1 MDIAT
6 KIEMLLNEIKKRHP
20 ELRICQIID
29 IAAYKAGWDN
39 NDLFYLSDEKILS
52 GLEILNKEL
61 S

>member
-6 KIEMLLNEIKKRHP
+6 KIEMLLNEIKQRHP
-20 ELRICQIID
+20 ELRICQIIS
-29 IAAYKAGWDN
+29 IAAYKAGWSNTDI
-39 NDLFYLSDEKILS
+39 FYLPDEKLLS